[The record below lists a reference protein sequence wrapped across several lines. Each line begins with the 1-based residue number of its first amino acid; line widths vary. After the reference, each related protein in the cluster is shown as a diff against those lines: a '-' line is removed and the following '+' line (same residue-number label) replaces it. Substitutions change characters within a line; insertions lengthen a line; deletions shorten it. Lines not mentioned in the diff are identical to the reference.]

1 MTMILRPDIPLPKIP
16 DDIQEPMKQYLF
28 DLHQVLTQ
36 FNQSVY
42 ETYRETIPDSENF
55 VESIKDVAAASSLKG
70 DVTLTGGTAIT
81 LTQAGQDITVD
92 RDAAVDS
99 IAKSGSA
106 ALTGAVTL
114 SEGTSIGLTQAGQD
128 IAIAFTGSSKF
139 RQMVSIST
147 GAMSTLTATIP
158 NDNTTPQSSEG
169 VELITVS
176 ITPEDTANKL
186 IILAHTNV
194 MNASGP
200 SNACAMA
207 LFQDS
212 TADAL
217 AASMTGAVVNTIN
230 TGMDILYTMTAGT
243 TSATTFKLRVGA
255 IAGGTVTINGVD
267 GVQRFNGVNL
277 SYLVIMEVEP

>member
-169 VELITVS
+169 VEFITFS
-176 ITPEDTANKL
+176 ITP
-186 IILAHTNV
+186 
-194 MNASGP
+194 
-200 SNACAMA
+200 
-207 LFQDS
+207 
-212 TADAL
+212 
-217 AASMTGAVVNTIN
+217 
-230 TGMDILYTMTAGT
+230 
-243 TSATTFKLRVGA
+243 
-255 IAGGTVTINGVD
+255 
-267 GVQRFNGVNL
+267 
-277 SYLVIMEVEP
+277 